1 MILEKFVLLKIKV
14 DEDVSSDEDHLSQ
27 IIQNE
32 IVRGPISKVES
43 IQFNWDQMYDSI
55 IAIAVEDRLNNVFR
69 ILEQDYDDPNNFED
83 SATSKDILE
92 ILNEEAESYS
102 GSFLEQP
109 YLGFEHFAQKVEE
122 NITKAIINHPKL
134 KELAANI
141 YAKKLAH
148 V

>member
-14 DEDVSSDEDHLSQ
+14 DEEVSSDEDHLSQ

-69 ILEQDYDDPNNFED
+69 ILEQDSDPNNFED